1 MKEYSKTAYGRRT
14 QFKNITCEE
23 SKCIYKAEEISLSCG
38 QLPFKAWFE
47 TQPQT
52 WYFLSVTG
60 RVVPPEWTDIQFGI
74 CDGVGYPLPNPH
86 QKHEKAF
93 YVYNWG
99 LDQELSIKGQDGGEY
114 TRIYGFYSGSNEKM
128 AFFAEGNEGRIIL
141 SDVRVFAYAD
151 AVPIAVKTEAF
162 PLNWVEDANTCDE
175 ESNLITDTAPWASS
189 FSGFGDFIDF
199 ADNMLC
205 FDSKGC
211 GAYYLAWLPIE
222 KAGVYTFTFSSRVL
236 EAGDSRFGV
245 VCQDIHGKRKFIM
258 EKNNSS
264 VSDWNKYADMYAVPD
279 GVKVGFAV
287 FNGGGKINFKDF
299 KLFFSADAK
308 TVKED
313 DE

>member
-23 SKCIYKAEEISLSCG
+23 SKCIYKAGEISLSGG
-38 QLPFKAWFE
+38 QLPFKAWFKTEPE
-47 TQPQT
+47 TR
-52 WYFLSVTG
+52 YFLSVTG

-74 CDGVGYPLPNPH
+74 CDGDGCPLPNPH
-86 QKHEKAF
+86 QKHEEEF
-93 YVYNWG
+93 YVYNRG
-99 LDQELSIKGQDGGEY
+99 LDQELTLKGQDGEEY

-128 AFFAEGNEGRIIL
+128 AFFAEGSEGKIVL
-141 SDVRVFAYAD
+141 SDVRVYAYAD
-151 AVPIAVKTEAF
+151 AVPTSDKKESF
-162 PLNWVEDANTCDE
+162 PLNWVEDANTCDDS
-175 ESNLITDTAPWASS
+175 SNLITDTAKWASS

-199 ADNMLC
+199 EENMLC

-211 GAYYLAWLPIE
+211 GAYYIAWLPIE

-245 VCQDIHGKRKFIM
+245 IFQDINGKRRFIM

-264 VSDWNKYADMYAVPD
+264 VSEWNKYADMYAVPD
-279 GVKVGFAV
+279 GVRLAFTV
-287 FNGGGKINFKDF
+287 FNGGGKIDFKDF
-299 KLFFSADAK
+299 RLFFSADAK
-308 TVKED
+308 KQ

>member
-23 SKCIYKAEEISLSCG
+23 SKCIYKSRGISLSDE
-38 QLPFKAWFE
+38 QLPFKAWFKTE
-47 TQPQT
+47 PQT

-74 CDGVGYPLPNPH
+74 CDGDSYPLPNPH
-86 QKHEKAF
+86 QKNEKAF
-93 YVYNWG
+93 FVYNWG
-99 LDQELSIKGQDGGEY
+99 LDQELTIKGQDGGEY

-128 AFFAEGNEGRIIL
+128 AFFAEGSEGKIVL
-141 SDVRVFAYAD
+141 SDIRVFAYSD
-151 AVPIAVKTEAF
+151 ALPIADKKEPF
-162 PLNWVEDANTCDE
+162 SLNWVEDANTCDDRN
-175 ESNLITDTAPWASS
+175 NLITDTAMWASS

-199 ADNMLC
+199 EENMLS

-211 GAYYLAWLPIE
+211 GAYYIAWLPIE
-222 KAGVYTFTFSSRVL
+222 KAGVYTLTFSSRVL
-236 EAGDSRFGV
+236 KAGNSRFGV
-245 VCQDIHGKRKFIM
+245 IFQDINGKRRFIM

-279 GVKVGFAV
+279 GVKLAFAV

-299 KLFFSADAK
+299 KLFLSADAK
-308 TVKED
+308 TETED
-313 DE
+313 E